1 MYERWLDIPRDE
13 LLPKMEHDFELGGH
27 KAVLTSQLAERARL
41 YLVSRI
47 PDDLARRA
55 YFTPV
60 DDVQAALD
68 DAISKH
74 GSGARVLAMPHGGPT
89 CPVCDTL

>member
-1 MYERWLDIPRDE
+1 DE

-41 YLVSRI
+41 YLVSNI
-47 PDDLARRA
+47 SDDLARRA
-55 YFTPV
+55 YFTPM

-74 GSGARVLAMPHGGPT
+74 GSGARVLVMPHGGST

>member
-1 MYERWLDIPRDE
+1 MILNLADTRQC
-13 LLPKMEHDFELGGH
+13 
-27 KAVLTSQLAERARL
+27 LTSQLAERARL
-41 YLVSRI
+41 YPVSRI

-60 DDVQAALD
+60 DGVQAALD
-68 DAISKH
+68 DAILKH
-74 GSGARVLAMPHGGPT
+74 GSGARVLAMPHGGLT